1 MAGETIRTEAVCLD
15 IRPWSRTSHVVSWLT
30 PDGKVTTVVKGAVR
44 PKSAFLGQYDLN
56 YTCDILYYARTCGE
70 AHALRDCLPL
80 KTREPLRGDYR
91 KLALAGYFRHLAS
104 ELAPAGPDCAAWY
117 GRLASALD
125 ALPSV
130 RRKDLVSVLV
140 RFELDVLRLA
150 GLSPDFSGYDRKAE
164 WSPFSLETASFS
176 SVEGRSIRISRDV
189 AEYLSS
195 PACSP
200 RNDGTPLDAARVIGV
215 FYQFHMGISA
225 VVRRTVLGLISQN
238 KEG

>member
-30 PDGKVTTVVKGAVR
+30 PAGKVTTVVKGAVR

-56 YTCDILYYARTCGE
+56 YTCDILYYARACGE

-80 KTREPLRGDYR
+80 KTREALRGDYR
-91 KLALAGYFRHLAS
+91 KLALAGYFRQLVS
-104 ELAPAGPDCAAWY
+104 ELAPVGPDCAAWY

-125 ALPSV
+125 ALPAV
-130 RRKDLVSVLV
+130 RREDLVFALV

-150 GLSPDFSGYDRKAE
+150 GLSPDFSGYDREAE

-176 SVEGRSIRISRDV
+176 SAEGRSIRVSREV
-189 AEYLSS
+189 AECLSS
-195 PACSP
+195 PDCSP
-200 RNDGTPLDAARVIGV
+200 KNGDIPLDAAWVIGV
-215 FYQFHMGISA
+215 FYQFHMGVSA
-225 VVRRTVLGLISQN
+225 SVRRTVLGIISQN

>member
-30 PDGKVTTVVKGAVR
+30 SAGKVVTVVKGAVR

-56 YTCDILYYARTCGE
+56 YTCDILYYAKARGE

-80 KTREPLRGDYR
+80 KTREALRGDYR
-91 KLALAGYFRHLAS
+91 QLALAGYFRELVS
-104 ELAPAGPDCAAWY
+104 ELVPSGPDAAAWY

-130 RRKDLVSVLV
+130 RRTDLVSELV
-140 RFELDVLRLA
+140 RVELDILRLA
-150 GLSPDFSGYDRKAE
+150 GLSPDFSGYDRTAE

-176 SVEGRSIRISRDV
+176 SGEGRSIRVSRGV

-195 PACSP
+195 PGRP
-200 RNDGTPLDAARVIGV
+200 PENGDTPLDAARVIGV

-225 VVRRTVLGLISQN
+225 AVRRTVLGLISQN